1 MKKLEIAADSEK
13 LEEVIAFVDEVIDSA
28 GCSTKARRQINM
40 AVEEIFLNISSYSYE
55 EKGGM
60 VLIEIENEQDNTSL
74 TLTISDS
81 GTPFDPL
88 SAEEPDIHQ
97 PGRERKIGG
106 LGIMMVKKTMDEI
119 QYEYKDGKN
128 ILTIKKNLG

>member
-1 MKKLEIAADSEK
+1 
-13 LEEVIAFVDEVIDSA
+13 
-28 GCSTKARRQINM
+28 M
-40 AVEEIFLNISSYSYE
+40 AVEGIFLNISSYSYE

-60 VLIEIENEQDNTSL
+60 VLLEIENEQDDTSL
-74 TLTISDS
+74 KLTISDT

-106 LGIMMVKKTMDEI
+106 LGIMMVKTTMDEI

-128 ILTIKKNLG
+128 ILTIRKLI